1 MFSPNKKNKKN
12 CFLKQLV
19 NLEKL
24 RKLLNQQETSK
35 HNLPKP
41 TISLFETLERFN
53 KLKIRK
59 VNIEDLQLEVNQI
72 KNEIKQLKTD
82 NNNLQDRLSIHEINK
97 KFENQFVNNQVSP
110 SSEDEKQPKSYQR
123 LVKT

>member
-1 MFSPNKKNKKN
+1 MG
-12 CFLKQLV
+12 
-19 NLEKL
+19 
-24 RKLLNQQETSK
+24 
-35 HNLPKP
+35 
-41 TISLFETLERFN
+41 RFN

-110 SSEDEKQPKSYQR
+110 SSEDENQPESYQR
-123 LVKT
+123 LVKSYSEHKYINIINKITPQKWYTRVKIIINKEHEINVIVLVDSRVDLNCI